1 MDKFIEE
8 KLNSKEQ
15 EKRFLEWVNARDD
28 DWWEDEAR
36 ISIWDFRI
44 MKEFF
49 NEDFEQALSDA
60 IKYGEEKALRE
71 LENEYL
77 NVEEGLANQYGVGVY
92 EPNYLGIL
100 ESKIEEA
107 KLTKPSEEKG
117 GVNEKT

>member
-60 IKYGEEKALRE
+60 IKYGRE
-71 LENEYL
+71 MKPEPNWHYIDGVWIHIVHEGDKIYVNGKLTTSQ
-77 NVEEGLANQYGVGVY
+77 EEG
-92 EPNYLGIL
+92 
-100 ESKIEEA
+100 
-107 KLTKPSEEKG
+107 
-117 GVNEKT
+117 